1 MEAHVVREVTMVGKS
16 VQSWAKSSNITSLK
30 VGWVE
35 LMLAVNY

>member
-1 MEAHVVREVTMVGKS
+1 MVSKS

-35 LMLAVNY
+35 LVLAMNY